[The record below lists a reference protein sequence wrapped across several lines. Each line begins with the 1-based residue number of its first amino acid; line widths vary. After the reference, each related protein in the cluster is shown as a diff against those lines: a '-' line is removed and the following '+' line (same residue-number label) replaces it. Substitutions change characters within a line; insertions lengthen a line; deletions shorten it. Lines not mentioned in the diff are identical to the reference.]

1 MIADSGIDDFAAAL
15 VGRLKA
21 EARES
26 KAAREDFFLPS
37 ICMTI
42 WKLLYDR
49 ELYWETFLGG
59 AFNVCI
65 LIWEWDTE
73 TVWEKPRLQRKKEK
87 PDSML
92 SVCNF
97 CMQLLFF
104 SSLVLA
110 SFAGSSWN
118 WIHQYWM
125 TFMSLQCG
133 NRQLELWTC
142 FCCQRTSDV
151 NLTVTC
157 DVCCSAG
164 NFVVFRTKPQLLSMF
179 GYGLWWLYPC
189 PNQQIQQ
196 AQNLNKKKKNRV

>member
-1 MIADSGIDDFAAAL
+1 MTFAAAL

-26 KAAREDFFLPS
+26 KATREDFFAQLLHDNLKAA
-37 ICMTI
+37 I
-42 WKLLYDR
+42 WQRALLR
-49 ELYWETFLGG
+49 NIFRGVFFSVRFFLQCLH
-59 AFNVCI
+59 FNMRMRYR
-65 LIWEWDTE
+65 DSM
-73 TVWEKPRLQRKKEK
+73 RKAKAAGEKEK

-92 SVCNF
+92 RVCNF
-97 CMQLLFF
+97 CMQLFFF
-104 SSLVLA
+104 SSVLWH

-125 TFMSLQCG
+125 TSMSLQCG

-142 FCCQRTSDV
+142 FCCQWTSDV

-164 NFVVFRTKPQLLSMF
+164 NFVVFGQSCNFCQCLVTGS
-179 GYGLWWLYPC
+179 GDSIHV
-189 PNQQIQQ
+189 QISKY
-196 AQNLNKKKKNRV
+196 NKLKI